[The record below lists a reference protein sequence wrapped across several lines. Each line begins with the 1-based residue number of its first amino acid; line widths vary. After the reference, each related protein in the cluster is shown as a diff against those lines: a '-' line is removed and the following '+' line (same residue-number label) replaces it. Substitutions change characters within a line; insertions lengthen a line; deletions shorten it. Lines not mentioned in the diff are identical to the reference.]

1 MSIDA
6 CFEFRSSKAPINI
19 KTHRY
24 LSKLSE
30 FRDLKMSTMIRT
42 PTTPAAQRLSPAS
55 AGRLGF
61 GESQPSTPQ
70 TGTWKHPKFD
80 EIARRQN
87 LATFTDQNLRRLL
100 WNGVGFIVLEYLGR
114 TLSGTFA
121 GYLLDEGLLST
132 FATWSFRVMEFC
144 LVFNVAVALRPFY
157 TKRDNMEDIPLTPAQ
172 RKLLGLKPSSRPPTP
187 GSEYVTP
194 PRYRRTSTPLSSS
207 PASRRGSPASGRASP
222 LLQKTLM
229 SGSGNRRSPYSSSN
243 FLGRSIGE
251 PGTPGTPSPLG
262 GAKTSSVGLNN
273 KWLYEKGRRNSGSSR
288 LYT

>member
-1 MSIDA
+1 
-6 CFEFRSSKAPINI
+6 
-19 KTHRY
+19 
-24 LSKLSE
+24 
-30 FRDLKMSTMIRT
+30 MSTMIRT

-207 PASRRGSPASGRASP
+207 PASRRGSPASGSPSGKRPESPHGQESLESLVNPLGPIHQPGASP

>member
-1 MSIDA
+1 
-6 CFEFRSSKAPINI
+6 
-19 KTHRY
+19 
-24 LSKLSE
+24 
-30 FRDLKMSTMIRT
+30 MSTMIRT
-42 PTTPAAQRLSPAS
+42 PITPAAQRSSPAS
-55 AGRLGF
+55 AGKLGF

-87 LATFTDQNLRRLL
+87 IATFTDQNLRRLL
-100 WNGVGFIVLEYLGR
+100 WNGVGLILLEYLGR
-114 TLSGTFA
+114 KLSGTFA
-121 GYLLDEGLLST
+121 SYFFGR
-132 FATWSFRVMEFC
+132 RVILYICNME
-144 LVFNVAVALRPFY
+144 LPGDGILPRFNVVVALRPFY
-157 TKRDNMEDIPLTPAQ
+157 MKKDNMEDIPLTPAQ

-207 PASRRGSPASGRASP
+207 PASRRGSPASGSPGKRSESPHGQDSLESLINPLGPIYPPGASP

-229 SGSGNRRSPYSSSN
+229 SGSGNRRSSYSSSN

-251 PGTPGTPSPLG
+251 PGTPGTPTPLG

-273 KWLYEKGRRNSGSSR
+273 KWLYDKGRRNSGNSR